1 MHGKQVHTGMPILIA
16 PSTVKQEEYGLMLGK
31 VTYVSDFPATS
42 KGMQRVLKNDKLV
55 VGLAG
60 SDAPYEVH
68 ADLSVDPKTVSHY
81 RWSSSSGPPLR
92 IQSGTI
98 ATANITI
105 GSRRPIDLVI
115 PWLRENLGL

>member
-1 MHGKQVHTGMPILIA
+1 
-16 PSTVKQEEYGLMLGK
+16 

-55 VGLAG
+55 VGMAR

-68 ADLSVDPKTVSHY
+68 ADLIVDPDTVSHY
-81 RWSSSSGPPLR
+81 RWSSSAGPALR

-105 GSRRPIDLVI
+105 GSRRPIDMVI
-115 PWLRENLGL
+115 PCIRENLGF